1 MIELLPKSLAKKRL
15 VSVQMAF
22 TLPMFEC
29 CSSLDCIS
37 PQLDIRGRAP
47 LRTTAGNHL
56 VIRIIHGSISSI
68 ASVIQTRGTQLM
80 HPHTQAVPFEPTGRS
95 KREKKQ
101 KQMHRKFAPRCS
113 RRFALVASPFP
124 QLYISGVQ
132 PTAREARSK
141 NWSNGH
147 KKRANMDHFARSAQ
161 ISSPQSG
168 QNGRHVKNHGAKYR
182 QQSHRSSCGWKS
194 GPLQR
199 THSPLFRHRTVWKD
213 VQIRENKAR
222 T

>member
-80 HPHTQAVPFEPTGRS
+80 HPHTQAVPFEPTGRMLLVVAGGPRAGGA
-95 KREKKQ
+95 KRTPGTASAGGTRDVLVRT
-101 KQMHRKFAPRCS
+101 HRNPRYDSILGMPLIDWVLSSGCS
-113 RRFALVASPFP
+113 RRL
-124 QLYISGVQ
+124 
-132 PTAREARSK
+132 RR
-141 NWSNGH
+141 
-147 KKRANMDHFARSAQ
+147 
-161 ISSPQSG
+161 
-168 QNGRHVKNHGAKYR
+168 
-182 QQSHRSSCGWKS
+182 
-194 GPLQR
+194 
-199 THSPLFRHRTVWKD
+199 
-213 VQIRENKAR
+213 
-222 T
+222 